1 MSRPGNRLGKR
12 LHVGIFGPSL
22 CGKSN
27 VGKWLMWIYWTHF
40 GVRSIVLDP
49 NVDQKWPSC
58 ALRFFDADK
67 FWAFCWTQK
76 GCAIFADE
84 MSSKKTKRNG
94 DITEIFTRGRQLFHV
109 VHIMG
114 HYPTNLLPEQ
124 RAQMETFFL
133 FDQMPASAQLMANEW
148 SEPRMEM
155 AVGLPQYEFIKC
167 EKYADRA
174 TRRHRIVHGIFPEFK
189 L

>member
-1 MSRPGNRLGKR
+1 MTPANLLGKR

-40 GVRSIVLDP
+40 RVRSIVLDP
-49 NVDQKWPSC
+49 NEDQLWPSC
-58 ALRFFDADK
+58 ALRFFEAEK
-67 FWAFCWTQK
+67 FWEFAWKQR

-94 DITEIFTRGRQLFHV
+94 DITEIFTRGRQRNHV

-124 RAQMETFFL
+124 RAQIQTYFL
-133 FDQMPASAQLMANEW
+133 FDQMPDAAEKLAREW
-148 SEPRMEM
+148 SEPRMVGC
-155 AVGLPQYEFIKC
+155 VGLPQFEFLQC
-167 EKYADRA
+167 DKYSDKA
-174 TRRHRIVHGIFPEFK
+174 TRRHLIRHGIFPQFK
-189 L
+189 AS